1 MNRSRPGQHAAGAP
15 NPRTGDD
22 GSRGEVPTGA
32 TVGRIDSDAVLAEA
46 ARLIAIEG
54 HQDHPGQE
62 RAVADHVADR
72 LRGCGAEVE
81 IQPVADGRANVI
93 ARLRG
98 SRPGP
103 TLMLNAHLDT
113 VPPYAMPDALLPRV
127 ADGRLWGRGAVDMKG
142 ALAAMIAVVELLAA
156 PDVTFDGE
164 LLLTGVAGEENGSPG
179 MRALVEAG
187 IGADFAV
194 VGEPTMLRVGRA
206 HKGAMWAQAT
216 FRGVATHGSV
226 PQDGVNAVYHA
237 ARFVNAVEQDL
248 VPALDRRRHPLL
260 GPATVNVGVVAGGDR
275 PPMVPASC
283 TVQLDRRW
291 LPSERHDEVLAEL
304 RAVVAKLN
312 RADPQVDATVE
323 EMAGTAT
330 FVHAPL
336 DCPPDD
342 PYLRMLCSVAAD
354 PEPVGLQFWTDAALL
369 AATGTPAAVCG
380 PGDIAQAHSLA
391 EWVLV
396 DQLRD
401 AAEVYRAMAERMLS
415 VRLRG
420 TGTEVGA

>member
-1 MNRSRPGQHAAGAP
+1 M
-15 NPRTGDD
+15 T
-22 GSRGEVPTGA
+22 
-32 TVGRIDSDAVLAEA
+32 GRIDPDAVLAEA
-46 ARLIAIEG
+46 GRLIAIEG

-62 RAVADHVADR
+62 REVAEYVADR
-72 LRGCGAEVE
+72 LRGSGADVE
-81 IQPVADGRANVI
+81 LQPVPDDRLNVV
-93 ARLRG
+93 ARVRG
-98 SRPGP
+98 GRPGP

-113 VPPYAMPDALLPRV
+113 VPPYGMPAALRPRV

-142 ALAAMIAVVELLAA
+142 ALAAMIAVVDLLAA

-164 LLLTGVAGEENGSPG
+164 LLLTAVAGEENGSPG

-187 IGADFAV
+187 VRADFAI

-206 HKGAMWAQAT
+206 HKGAMWAEAT
-216 FRGVATHGSV
+216 FHGVATHGSV

-237 ARFVNAVEQDL
+237 ARFVTAIEREL

-283 TVQLDRRW
+283 VVQLDRRW

-304 RAVVAKLN
+304 RAVVAELR
-312 RADPQVDATVE
+312 RADPRLDATVE
-323 EMAGTAT
+323 EMPGTAT

-342 PYLRMLCSVAAD
+342 PYLRMLCAVAAD
-354 PEPVGLQFWTDAALL
+354 PEPVGLQFWTDGALL
-369 AATGTPAAVCG
+369 AAAGTPAAVCG
-380 PGDIAQAHSLA
+380 PGDIAQAHSLR

-396 DQLRD
+396 DQLGR
-401 AAEVYRAMAERMLS
+401 AADVYRAMAERMLS
-415 VRLRG
+415 VRPPE
-420 TGTEVGA
+420 TGAEVGK